1 MKAPF
6 SAYLNSLRGG
16 LNELIA
22 LLRQTYEYV
31 SVLATD
37 SCGLT
42 VSISQRSRAVGSE
55 TMTTERGIV
64 VRVCREGLYSEYA
77 LNTFD
82 PADPAAAA
90 EEIRAAFARQ
100 KALLEATGTAVY
112 ETPVL
117 SRSRSLSRRRR
128 RSCRRPRTSARWSSA

>member
-6 SAYLNSLRGG
+6 SAYLNSLRDG

-37 SCGLT
+37 SSGLT

-64 VRVCREGLYSEYA
+64 VRVCRDGLYSEYA

-90 EEIRAAFARQ
+90 E
-100 KALLEATGTAVY
+100 
-112 ETPVL
+112 VL
-117 SRSRSLSRRRR
+117 SNMIMH
-128 RSCRRPRTSARWSSA
+128 RTELICSILHKAGVLKD